1 MIVTT
6 RDCEIVKQLV
16 AAFCDHDP
24 EGLDISVGE
33 CLDLFAR
40 MVLASW
46 DRGPVSELNTGAGR
60 PAEERTTPPALRAT
74 SPCTGEALD
83 DAERERERERDA
95 DAGRLRFACR

>member
-60 PAEERTTPPALRAT
+60 PAEERPVQR
-74 SPCTGEALD
+74 
-83 DAERERERERDA
+83 ERERERERDA
-95 DAGRLRFACR
+95 DAARLRFACR